1 MDSFT
6 FPTALAHLPTFSL
19 SLDLIAGGSGA
30 ASRKE
35 AAGTAS
41 PSLLPRIRPRLH
53 PTASVSSLST
63 ALAGFKGGL
72 STAAGL
78 KGANPVP
85 RSSTDSRTWSRAH
98 HFPVA
103 PHRK

>member
-30 ASRKE
+30 TSRKE

-53 PTASVSSLST
+53 PTAALSSLST
-63 ALAGFKGGL
+63 ALAGFKGGR
-72 STAAGL
+72 STAEE

-85 RSSTDSRTWSRAH
+85 RSSTDSRT
-98 HFPVA
+98 
-103 PHRK
+103 